1 MRIDSTQIRDRFYG
15 LSFYLV
21 FSRSEAQTKAGKI
34 AEALQLTQFI
44 KEEDAG
50 SDALVA
56 IVEAQAKAGRVAEAL
71 QLSQSIK
78 NEGARAKGLVAI
90 GHSAG

>member
-1 MRIDSTQIRDRFYG
+1 VG
-15 LSFYLV
+15 P
-21 FSRSEAQTKAGKI
+21 
-34 AEALQLTQFI
+34 
-44 KEEDAG
+44 
-50 SDALVA
+50 LVA

-90 GHSAG
+90 ATALAN